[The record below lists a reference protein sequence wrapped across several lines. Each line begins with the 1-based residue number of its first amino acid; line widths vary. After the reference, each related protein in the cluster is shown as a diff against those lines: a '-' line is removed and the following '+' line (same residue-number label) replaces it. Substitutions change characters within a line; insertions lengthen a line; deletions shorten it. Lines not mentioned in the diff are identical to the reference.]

1 MHLAKKF
8 NLSYLIIFSIF
19 MSIISC
25 GDLDDYMFENDYAL
39 DEQSDSLIHFL
50 WSGGFTE
57 STAKVTG
64 QVSLDSDSV
73 RLVLSKSKDLA
84 SPSYSAYKMADSI
97 TNNRVVTFD
106 LSSLESNTQYYYGLE
121 IDNNPS
127 RVSNYVGKFQTVSN
141 DAMNFS
147 FAFGACSRSAD
158 GNVYKTIAHE
168 DILFFLHTGDLHY
181 NDIGSDDISRFRT
194 AFENQLTGTDMGKL
208 FKNTPMAY
216 MWDDHDYGPNNSDAT
231 APGRNSSRLAYQQF
245 VPHYPLDAGS
255 GDVPIYQSFNVGRVL
270 FILTDNRSERTYYRA
285 SSSDKT
291 VLGTQQKAW
300 FKNKLLEAQGTYPLI
315 VWVNTFPWI
324 GEQGE
329 GDDGWEWYQTERNE
343 IANFIV
349 DNDIK
354 GLCML
359 SGDAHMIA
367 IDDGTN
373 SNYSD
378 SETGGFPVFHA
389 GALTRSG
396 SYKGGPYS
404 HGAFPGSGQYGIMTV
419 EDNGGSEIKV
429 QWSGRNLS
437 DEIIE
442 YNFDVS
448 AN

>member
-50 WSGGFTE
+50 WSGGVTE
-57 STAKVTG
+57 NTAKVTG

-194 AFENQLTGTDMGKL
+194 AYENQLTGTDMGKL

-291 VLGTQQKAW
+291 VLGAQQKAW

-329 GDDGWEWYQTERNE
+329 GDDGWEWYQLRLSSFSSLEHQSL
-343 IANFIV
+343 NF
-349 DNDIK
+349 
-354 GLCML
+354 GLM
-359 SGDAHMIA
+359 
-367 IDDGTN
+367 N
-373 SNYSD
+373 
-378 SETGGFPVFHA
+378 
-389 GALTRSG
+389 
-396 SYKGGPYS
+396 
-404 HGAFPGSGQYGIMTV
+404 
-419 EDNGGSEIKV
+419 
-429 QWSGRNLS
+429 
-437 DEIIE
+437 
-442 YNFDVS
+442 
-448 AN
+448 